1 MLFRHVTFD
10 RVSMTLHLLG
20 LRRFHLSVK
29 IVDQVASSREV
40 RFVIL
45 QGMV

>member
-1 MLFRHVTFD
+1 MFGLHYFGQSYRLPLF
-10 RVSMTLHLLG
+10 LLG
-20 LRRFHLSVK
+20 LRQFHLSVK
-29 IVDQVASSREV
+29 IVDHVASSREV